1 MRPKE
6 PEMIAIIENVWEQ
19 IQNHGILKNDHISK
33 VRAKTALKSFGY
45 NYINLEVTQFIS
57 DKKSIKTLRKLKDK
71 CLILKPDKGQGIVSA
86 NRDDYNNSLKKIY
99 LSETME

>member
-33 VRAKTALKSFGY
+33 VRAKTALKSFTC
-45 NYINLEVTQFIS
+45 NYIDLDVTQFIS
-57 DKKSIKTLRKLKDK
+57 DNKSMKTLQKSKR
-71 CLILKPDKGQGIVSA
+71 
-86 NRDDYNNSLKKIY
+86 
-99 LSETME
+99 